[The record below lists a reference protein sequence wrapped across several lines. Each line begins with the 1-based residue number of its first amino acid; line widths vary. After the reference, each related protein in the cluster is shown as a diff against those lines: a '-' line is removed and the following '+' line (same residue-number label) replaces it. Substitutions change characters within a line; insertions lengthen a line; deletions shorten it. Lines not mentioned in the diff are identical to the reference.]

1 MKRSTKISPIMYKL
15 LIEKVMDG
23 FSVTEARGV
32 LLDLEEG
39 PQEPHVA
46 RKRVY
51 RLIWQYQKRGWLRSE
66 GKGWNKRY
74 FQTEKF
80 GLLQVEPRK
89 AKQCE
94 ASIKECDSDYSVL
107 FNESN
112 EYKGELE
119 VVLGEIDEYQSLRCR
134 FPALE
139 SKLIPLLQQSK
150 QRSAHLLGKVN
161 VLTNVLSTLSEGKKT
176 C

>member
-1 MKRSTKISPIMYKL
+1 MYKL

-23 FSVTEARGV
+23 FSVTEAKDV
-32 LLDLEEG
+32 LLEHREA
-39 PQEPHVA
+39 PREHHET

-66 GKGWNKRY
+66 GKGWDKRY
-74 FQTEKF
+74 FQTDKF
-80 GLLQVEPRK
+80 RLLQVEPRK
-89 AKQCE
+89 AKLCE
-94 ASIKECDSDYSVL
+94 AFIKEYDSDYSVL
-107 FNESN
+107 FNENN

-119 VVLGEIDEYQSLRCR
+119 VVLGEIEEYQSLRYR
-134 FPALE
+134 FPELE

-161 VLTNVLSTLSEGKKT
+161 VLTNVLSTLFEGKKT
-176 C
+176 CETEC